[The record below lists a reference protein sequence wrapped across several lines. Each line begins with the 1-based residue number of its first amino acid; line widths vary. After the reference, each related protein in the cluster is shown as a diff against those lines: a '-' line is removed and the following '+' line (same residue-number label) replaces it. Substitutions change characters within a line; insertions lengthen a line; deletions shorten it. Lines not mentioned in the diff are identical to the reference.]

1 MNRLR
6 ELRESRSLSRAK
18 VASDLGISRQGYG
31 YYESGQRT
39 PSVKVLKQLAD
50 YFGVSPDFILNEKF
64 NLQLFNSEAEK
75 PKTLPTVSQSELLV
89 ANAIGHLLTLKDEKS
104 KKLSLQIMED
114 VISLTIPQL
123 EAISN
128 LIKTMKQ

>member
-50 YFGVSPDFILNEKF
+50 YFNVSPDFILNENF
-64 NLQLFNSEAEK
+64 NLQLFSSTEESK
-75 PKTLPTVSQSELLV
+75 PKPKVSQSEMLV
-89 ANAIGHLLTLKDEKS
+89 ANSIGHILTLKDEQS
-104 KKLSLQIMED
+104 KKLTLQIMED
-114 VISLTIPQL
+114 VLHLTIPQL
-123 EAISN
+123 EALSA
-128 LIKTMKQ
+128 LIKTIK